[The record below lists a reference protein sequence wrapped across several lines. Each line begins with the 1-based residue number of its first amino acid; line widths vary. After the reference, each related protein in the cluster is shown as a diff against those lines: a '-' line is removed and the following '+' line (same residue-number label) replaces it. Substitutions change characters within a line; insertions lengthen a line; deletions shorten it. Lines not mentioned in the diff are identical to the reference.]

1 MAKNV
6 RFSKK
11 EGQSAKFVIVS
22 QKSRNN
28 DGQKSQKIQNV
39 GSNYQKNTQK
49 YPTMESFKLHQII
62 IFESK

>member
-1 MAKNV
+1 MMAKNL

-11 EGQSAKFVIVS
+11 EGQKSAKFVIVS
-22 QKSRNN
+22 QKSPNN

-49 YPTMESFKLHQII
+49 HPTMEYFK
-62 IFESK
+62 K